1 MESVFQPPQLVSPFT
16 KLQLFISCSNLK
28 DVDIL
33 GSSDPFVIIYMKEG
47 EVWNQIGKTEMI
59 KDNLNPLFQ
68 TSFFI
73 NYFFE
78 KHQYLKFEVL
88 DGDNMS
94 GKSKII
100 GSTQTT
106 VGTIV
111 GSPGSSL
118 TTNVMN
124 KNKIS
129 GQITLKF
136 ESVQESDIQIVMKLG
151 GRNLTS
157 TKSCFICSNNN
168 IILEIYRQSSDNKSL
183 WLKVHESE
191 PIADNTNPMY
201 PPLSITGQKLCNSN
215 KNLPI
220 QFRFYNVVNIQ
231 RTLIGQCNT
240 TLAQIMDKRII
251 DLQNNQMPAG
261 NLIIDSI
268 DTVEKPIFIDYLKGG
283 MQINVSVAI
292 DYTASNGQINEP
304 SSLHF
309 LGP

>member
-1 MESVFQPPQLVSPFT
+1 M
-16 KLQLFISCSNLK
+16 
-28 DVDIL
+28 
-33 GSSDPFVIIYMKEG
+33 
-47 EVWNQIGKTEMI
+47 
-59 KDNLNPLFQ
+59 
-68 TSFFI
+68 
-73 NYFFE
+73 
-78 KHQYLKFEVL
+78 
-88 DGDNMS
+88 
-94 GKSKII
+94 
-100 GSTQTT
+100 
-106 VGTIV
+106 
-111 GSPGSSL
+111 
-118 TTNVMN
+118 
-124 KNKIS
+124 
-129 GQITLKF
+129 
-136 ESVQESDIQIVMKLG
+136 
-151 GRNLTS
+151 
-157 TKSCFICSNNN
+157 
-168 IILEIYRQSSDNKSL
+168 

-201 PPLSITGQKLCNSN
+201 PPLAITGQKLCNSN

-309 LGP
+309 LGS

>member
-47 EVWNQIGKTEMI
+47 EVWKQIGKTEMI

-111 GSPGSSL
+111 GSPESSL

-201 PPLSITGQKLCNSN
+201 PPFTITG
-215 KNLPI
+215 
-220 QFRFYNVVNIQ
+220 
-231 RTLIGQCNT
+231 
-240 TLAQIMDKRII
+240 
-251 DLQNNQMPAG
+251 
-261 NLIIDSI
+261 
-268 DTVEKPIFIDYLKGG
+268 
-283 MQINVSVAI
+283 
-292 DYTASNGQINEP
+292 
-304 SSLHF
+304 
-309 LGP
+309 